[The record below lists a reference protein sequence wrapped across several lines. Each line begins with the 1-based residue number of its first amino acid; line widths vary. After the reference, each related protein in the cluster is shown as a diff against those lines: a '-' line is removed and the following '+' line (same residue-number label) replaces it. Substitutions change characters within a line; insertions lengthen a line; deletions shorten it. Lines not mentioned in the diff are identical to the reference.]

1 MPSAVA
7 QSYQIFE
14 HEDDYRRTRLSLRD
28 KSEWRR
34 MRLSSAPSDAVL
46 NRRSFTIIGWTE
58 AVLCQLLQLLEL
70 LPTPV

>member
-1 MPSAVA
+1 MASAVA

-28 KSEWRR
+28 KSEWCRIG
-34 MRLSSAPSDAVL
+34 LSRAASEAVL
-46 NRRSFTIIGWTE
+46 NRRSAAIIGWTE